1 MPKILLV
8 DDDDALRKML
18 RLMLT
23 KMGHVVREARDG
35 QAAVE
40 MCGQEVPDLVL
51 TDIVMPGQE
60 GLETIFTLRHSNP
73 SLKIIA
79 MSGGGRISS
88 GDYLQIAKSLGA
100 KRVLA
105 KPFSS
110 EELSAA
116 IGETLASL

>member
-60 GLETIFTLRHSNP
+60 GLETIFTLRHLNP
-73 SLKIIA
+73 KLKIIA

>member
-18 RLMLT
+18 RLILT

-35 QAAVE
+35 QEAIE
-40 MCGQEVPDLVL
+40 MCEQEEPDLVL

-60 GLETIFTLRHSNP
+60 GLETIFALRHSKPNV
-73 SLKIIA
+73 KIIA

-88 GDYLQIAKSLGA
+88 TDYLQIAKSLGA
-100 KRVLA
+100 RRVLA

-110 EELSAA
+110 EQLSAA

>member
-18 RLMLT
+18 RLMLI

-35 QAAVE
+35 QEAIT
-40 MCGQEVPDLVL
+40 MCGQEAPDLVL

-60 GLETIFTLRHSNP
+60 GLETIFALRHSNP
-73 SLKIIA
+73 NVKIIA

-88 GDYLQIAKSLGA
+88 TDYLQIAKSLGA
-100 KRVLA
+100 RRVLA

-110 EELSAA
+110 EQLSAA
-116 IGETLASL
+116 IGETMASL

>member
-18 RLMLT
+18 RIMLT

-35 QAAVE
+35 QVAIE
-40 MCGQEVPDLVL
+40 MCGQEEPDLVL

-60 GLETIFTLRHSNP
+60 GLETIFALRHSNP
-73 SLKIIA
+73 SVKIIA

-88 GDYLQIAKSLGA
+88 TDYLQIAKSLGA
-100 KRVLA
+100 RRVLA

-110 EELSAA
+110 EQLATA